1 MSPFRETGGR
11 SRRFGEPKATEGVGF
26 FDGILLV
33 GGVGVGVIGRDAE
46 DCSSSRWSRI
56 SVPLPVLHVSQGG
69 ESAPGKACATR
80 TDLAVW
86 ARNEGDPVARAILAA
101 LEDDPAASA
110 VF

>member
-1 MSPFRETGGR
+1 M
-11 SRRFGEPKATEGVGF
+11 
-26 FDGILLV
+26 
-33 GGVGVGVIGRDAE
+33 
-46 DCSSSRWSRI
+46 
-56 SVPLPVLHVSQGG
+56 PLPVLHVSQGG

-110 VF
+110 AFALRAVCVGNPLSPALRRRLAE